1 MPVRKYIKK
10 ATKKAVGFAKK
21 RYTTRTGGAR
31 VAKLAKDLYAVKRAL
46 NVEHK
51 HYDFQFGS
59 GKALTAQYPLKN
71 TPIIIPLPLPVRGV
85 AYNQRV
91 GNQIKITHITSKLQ
105 FVFSN
110 NQDLTQR
117 TTAVAQIIF
126 AKSADDIP
134 TIDELY
140 LPDANGHITPM
151 SFTNVQEYKKFLWL
165 KGLKSQKS
173 YTQPTNRFPESNRN
187 MDVDVDANGGTSNV
201 LVSTPT
207 SNHLGHAPFYLNKQA
222 TTNIRVMFVN
232 GSETDIAQM
241 KPYLILRSDVIDGNG
256 GLESY
261 DPIGITGQIR
271 FTYVD
276 N

>member
-1 MPVRKYIKK
+1 MPIRKYIKK

-21 RYTTRTGGAR
+21 RYTTRGGGAR

-59 GKALTAQYPLKN
+59 GKAITAQYPLKN

-85 AYNQRV
+85 AFNDRV

-105 FVFSN
+105 FVFN
-110 NQDLTQR
+110 NNTDLIQR

-173 YTQPTNRFPESNRN
+173 YTQPTNRYPQAQGAGMTPDPFDSNIVLN
-187 MDVDVDANGGTSNV
+187 TQTPATTSLN
-201 LVSTPT
+201 
-207 SNHLGHAPFYLNKQA
+207 HAPFYVNKQA
-222 TTNIRVMFVN
+222 TTNIRVLFVN
-232 GSETDIAQM
+232 GSETDVAQM
-241 KPYLILRSDVIDGNG
+241 KPYLVLRSDVING
-256 GLESY
+256 QGTPDY

>member
-1 MPVRKYIKK
+1 MPVRKYVKKFAKK
-10 ATKKAVGFAKK
+10 AGTYAKK

-31 VAKLAKDLYAVKRAL
+31 VNKIARDLYAVKRAL

-59 GKALTAQYPLKN
+59 GKAITAQYPLKN

-85 AYNQRV
+85 AFNQRV

-105 FVFSN
+105 FVFNN

-151 SFTNVQEYKKFLWL
+151 SFTNVQEYKKFLWI

-173 YTQPTNRFPESNRN
+173 YVQPTNRYAPARGDGYTKDTVETQNN
-187 MDVDVDANGGTSNV
+187 INV
-201 LVSTPT
+201 ATPATVSL
-207 SNHLGHAPFYLNKQA
+207 NEAPFFINKQA
-222 TTNIRVMFVN
+222 TTNIRVYFQN
-232 GSETDIAQM
+232 GSEVEVAQM
-241 KPYLILRSDVIDGNG
+241 KPYLILRSDVING
-256 GLESY
+256 ATPTTSY
-261 DPIGITGQIR
+261 DPVGITGQIR

>member
-1 MPVRKYIKK
+1 MPYRKYIRK
-10 ATKKAVGFAKK
+10 AAKRVAVARK
-21 RYTTRTGGAR
+21 RYTTRGGGAR
-31 VAKLAKDLYAVKRAL
+31 VARIAKDLYAVKRAL

-59 GKALTAQYPLKN
+59 GKALTSQSPTKQ

-85 AYNQRV
+85 GFNNRV

-105 FVFSN
+105 FVFN
-110 NQDLTQR
+110 NNTDLIQR

-140 LPDANGHITPM
+140 LPDANNHITPM

-173 YTQPTNRFPESNRN
+173 YTQPTNRYPLSQQAGNTPDPFNSNI
-187 MDVDVDANGGTSNV
+187 VLPVETPANQS
-201 LVSTPT
+201 L
-207 SNHLGHAPFYLNKQA
+207 NHATFFVNKQA
-222 TTNIRVMFVN
+222 TTNIRVFFQN
-232 GSETDIAQM
+232 GSETDVAQM
-241 KPYLILRSDVIDGNG
+241 KPYLVLRSDVIEGVNG
-256 GLESY
+256 TQDY

>member
-1 MPVRKYIKK
+1 MYMPYRKYIRKVAKK
-10 ATKKAVGFAKK
+10 GVAVARK
-21 RYTTRTGGAR
+21 RYTTRGGGAR
-31 VAKLAKDLYAVKRAL
+31 VARIAKDLYAVKRAL

-59 GKALTAQYPLKN
+59 GKALTSQAPTKQ
-71 TPIIIPLPLPVRGV
+71 TPIIIPLPLPTRGV
-85 AYNQRV
+85 GFNNRI

-105 FVFSN
+105 FVFN
-110 NQDLTQR
+110 NNTDLIQR

-151 SFTNVQEYKKFLWL
+151 SFSNVQEYKKFVWL

-173 YTQPTNRFPESNRN
+173 YTQPTPRFLGPTNSLAI
-187 MDVDVDANGGTSNV
+187 ANGEDV
-201 LVSTPT
+201 RTPT
-207 SNHLGHAPFYLNKQA
+207 AIELNHATFYVNKQA
-222 TTNIRVMFVN
+222 TTNIRVFFQN
-232 GSETDIAQM
+232 GSETDVAQM
-241 KPYLILRSDVIDGNG
+241 KPYLVLRSDVIEGQGTPD
-256 GLESY
+256 Y

>member
-1 MPVRKYIKK
+1 MPFRKYVKK

-21 RYTTRTGGAR
+21 RYTTRGGGAR
-31 VAKLAKDLYAVKRAL
+31 VNKLAKDLYAVKRAL

-59 GKALTAQYPLKN
+59 GKALVSQRPTKQ

-85 AYNQRV
+85 AFNQRV

-105 FVFSN
+105 FVFN
-110 NQDLTQR
+110 NNTDLIQR
-117 TTAVAQIIF
+117 TTGVAQIIF
-126 AKSADDIP
+126 AKSADDVP

-140 LPDANGHITPM
+140 EPDANGHITPM

-173 YTQPTNRFPESNRN
+173 YTQPTPRFLGPTNSIA
-187 MDVDVDANGGTSNV
+187 VANGEDV
-201 LVSTPT
+201 RTPT
-207 SNHLGHAPFYLNKQA
+207 AIELNHATFYLNKQA
-222 TTNIRVMFVN
+222 TTNIRVLFQN
-232 GSETDIAQM
+232 GSETEVAQM
-241 KPYLILRSDVIDGNG
+241 KPYLVLRSDVIEGDPND
-256 GLESY
+256 Y

>member
-1 MPVRKYIKK
+1 MPYRKYIKK

-31 VAKLAKDLYAVKRAL
+31 VNKLAKDLYAVKRAL

-59 GKALTAQYPLKN
+59 GKAISSQVPTKQ
-71 TPIIIPLPLPVRGV
+71 TPIIIPLPLPTRGV
-85 AYNQRV
+85 GFNNRI

-105 FVFSN
+105 FVFN
-110 NQDLTQR
+110 NNTDLIQR

-126 AKSADDIP
+126 AKSVDDIP
-134 TIDELY
+134 SIDELY

-173 YTQPTNRFPESNRN
+173 YTQPTNRYPLSNLN
-187 MDVDVDANGGTSNV
+187 ADTLDPTHGATWNIDVE
-201 LVSTPT
+201 TPSAT
-207 SNHLGHAPFYLNKQA
+207 HLNHATFYVNKQA
-222 TTNIRVMFVN
+222 TTNIRVFFQN
-232 GSETDIAQM
+232 GSEVDVAQM
-241 KPYLILRSDVIDGNG
+241 KPYLVLRSDVIEGATPETD
-256 GLESY
+256 Y